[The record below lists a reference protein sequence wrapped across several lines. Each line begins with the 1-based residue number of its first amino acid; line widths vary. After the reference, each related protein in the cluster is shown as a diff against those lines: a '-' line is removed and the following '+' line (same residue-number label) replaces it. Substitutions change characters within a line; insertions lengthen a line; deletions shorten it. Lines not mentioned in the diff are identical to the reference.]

1 MIAIIVK
8 IWEGIGK
15 IETFPIFLICSR
27 DSGRISTIS
36 SAICRKN
43 LGCSGN
49 SEIADRLGFSREK
62 IKDIGRIILQI
73 LKKQS

>member
-1 MIAIIVK
+1 MGGSLQSQV
-8 IWEGIGK
+8 
-15 IETFPIFLICSR
+15 L
-27 DSGRISTIS
+27 
-36 SAICRKN
+36 ICRKN